1 MKYDILVE
9 VCFIIPMTTTAWKA
23 QPGIVSETFG
33 EVRIIL
39 ARVFHEVGK
48 WNVLIIGALDD
59 PRKILT
65 GNTPEEVIDK
75 VKEILNI

>member
-1 MKYDILVE
+1 MIFWWRYA
-9 VCFIIPMTTTAWKA
+9 FIIPMTTTAWKA

-39 ARVFHEVGK
+39 ARVFSKVGE
-48 WNVLIIGALDD
+48 WNVLVVGYSDN
-59 PRKILT
+59 PREIFN
-65 GNTPEEVIDK
+65 GSNPQEVIAQ